1 MEGVRLPCDVAH
13 RARLLYLAARKEE
26 FTAEEAKIILTFME
40 TEGASTRH
48 PWAALST
55 QLGRTRQSIKKYYEF
70 ILQHKKKKKSGK
82 FTSVEDKMI
91 MKSVFELD
99 DNALE
104 NVLGNTH
111 EVWVKLGEQLDRR
124 PNNVYNHW
132 KGYIQPHLTRYNA
145 GVHEDD
151 IRDKLVDYCVKNGI
165 RFRQDADWESVCR

>member
-70 ILQHKKKKKSGK
+70 ILQHKKKKSGK

-104 NVLGNTH
+104 NVLG
-111 EVWVKLGEQLDRR
+111 EQLDRR
-124 PNNVYNHW
+124 PNNV
-132 KGYIQPHLTRYNA
+132 
-145 GVHEDD
+145 
-151 IRDKLVDYCVKNGI
+151 
-165 RFRQDADWESVCR
+165 